1 MAKLS
6 TEQLQHVL
14 KEKYAIQGERKTKNY
29 LSKICKE
36 CGRYRKIPISFC
48 NDCWREMDKSING
61 K

>member
-1 MAKLS
+1 MVKITPS
-6 TEQLQHVL
+6 HLQDIL
-14 KEKYAIQGERKTKNY
+14 KEKYEIQKERRYNNH

>member
-6 TEQLQHVL
+6 TEQFQHVL
-14 KEKYAIQGERKTKNY
+14 KEKYAIQNERKINNK

-48 NDCWREMDKSING
+48 NECWREMDATIN